1 MEKYIVQLSNGD
13 LKFSIEKIIDNQE
26 SIEEENQKMVVSKS
40 VDFDLDNPYAIDVE
54 DESYF
59 YANEKERNNDYRVL
73 CKILSSSSKKF
84 SY

>member
-26 SIEEENQKMVVSKS
+26 SIEEENQKMAVSKS
-40 VDFDLDNPYAIDVE
+40 VDFDLDNPYVIDVE

-59 YANEKERNNDYRVL
+59 YANEEERNNDYRVL
-73 CKILSSSSKKF
+73 CKILSNSSKKF
-84 SY
+84 FY